1 MLLRKLGRELWKQ
14 KTQFF
19 AIFMMSFLGLLI
31 YVGMDAES
39 SGAWA
44 SAQEYYESCA
54 LADFWVQGA
63 CFSQDD
69 AELIESLPEVRTVQR
84 CLTVDAK
91 AEGIIG
97 KGGEEAE
104 MTLYFLEE
112 NNVSMPYVVQ
122 GEAFDENKKGFWL
135 DEQFAKR
142 QKLEPGDELTV
153 KSGDE
158 KLTFKILGTV
168 MSPEHVYYTSKQGEM
183 VPDYGTFGYAFLPG
197 DCYLM
202 MCGEHK
208 PENAGF
214 YNMLKVDTFD
224 AYTEDDNVSAA
235 MKDQLKQ
242 MLGMDDLLVVDR
254 KENASYSTFLA
265 EMEQHRTMSVMFPAI
280 FMLIAVLGITTTMT
294 RMAAN
299 ERTQIG
305 TMKALGFSNQR
316 VLVHYV
322 SFGFVVCLA
331 GSALGAIVGAKWF
344 PALILGSMTQMYLLP
359 QWNIRF
365 ALRDLIAIV
374 VVTAIATLVSL
385 FACRK
390 ELRGMPAQTLRPKSP
405 KAVKPSAFERT
416 ALWKAMGFVSQWN
429 IRDVRKNKLRTLM
442 GVIGVAGSMM
452 LLICAFGCRDSM
464 NYMPKQMFE
473 KLNLNERTIVFE
485 PGTDAFTVGEYAR
498 KYGGQQIQTASVE
511 LVGNEGTKEQK
522 VKSATLT
529 VVDSGG
535 MMHFQDYDQNE
546 IRLAGKDVLIS
557 TKMAELLDVQPGEI
571 VRFKIVGDDKVYR
584 VRVTGCNRTPTGQ
597 GITMSTERFRELG
610 CDFEPNQVLTNYSLP
625 DDLVDE
631 DEIQAVQDT
640 ETRQQEMLD
649 SLSIMNTM
657 IVLMISVAV
666 MLGLVVLYNLS
677 ELSFV
682 EKVREYTT
690 LKVLGLQERVIR
702 GMILTQNLI
711 VGVIGVIAG
720 IPLGRAFTH
729 AMFSDMG
736 ETQDMVEV
744 ITVNSYLTA
753 AAGAIVIALTAGLM
767 MSGRI
772 KRMNMVDAL
781 KSNE

>member
-1 MLLRKLGRELWKQ
+1 
-14 KTQFF
+14 
-19 AIFMMSFLGLLI
+19 
-31 YVGMDAES
+31 
-39 SGAWA
+39 
-44 SAQEYYESCA
+44 
-54 LADFWVQGA
+54 
-63 CFSQDD
+63 
-69 AELIESLPEVRTVQR
+69 
-84 CLTVDAK
+84 
-91 AEGIIG
+91 
-97 KGGEEAE
+97 
-104 MTLYFLEE
+104 
-112 NNVSMPYVVQ
+112 
-122 GEAFDENKKGFWL
+122 
-135 DEQFAKR
+135 
-142 QKLEPGDELTV
+142 
-153 KSGDE
+153 
-158 KLTFKILGTV
+158 
-168 MSPEHVYYTSKQGEM
+168 
-183 VPDYGTFGYAFLPG
+183 
-197 DCYLM
+197 
-202 MCGEHK
+202 
-208 PENAGF
+208 
-214 YNMLKVDTFD
+214 
-224 AYTEDDNVSAA
+224 
-235 MKDQLKQ
+235 
-242 MLGMDDLLVVDR
+242 
-254 KENASYSTFLA
+254 
-265 EMEQHRTMSVMFPAI
+265 
-280 FMLIAVLGITTTMT
+280 
-294 RMAAN
+294 
-299 ERTQIG
+299 
-305 TMKALGFSNQR
+305 
-316 VLVHYV
+316 
-322 SFGFVVCLA
+322 
-331 GSALGAIVGAKWF
+331 
-344 PALILGSMTQMYLLP
+344 
-359 QWNIRF
+359 
-365 ALRDLIAIV
+365 DLIAIV

-546 IRLAGKDVLIS
+546 IRLAGKDVLIN